1 MLEVALVVAACTFA
15 LACGVND
22 GGALVALGLRVPV
35 LPPAASIG
43 LLAAFVATV
52 PLLVGTRVAS
62 TISDRLV
69 TFSESDGDMAVL
81 LAIVTSLVVVGILVR
96 LKMPT
101 SLTLSTIGA
110 LVGVGWGFG
119 FPVSWRTTAI
129 VVVAGILGPFVG
141 AAIGLGI
148 VTVLSML
155 PTRATGPRVVRGL
168 HLAGFGAECLAYG
181 ANDGQRMLAIFAL
194 AAATTPSAE
203 ASGWLMAGIAAL
215 FAVGAVGGMYRYA
228 GTLGTD
234 LAPARPH
241 DAAIAELGGSG
252 ASFAGL
258 AIGAPLSMTQ
268 AISGGIIGSTSVRGW
283 RRIRWARTGRLALA
297 WVLTLPSALIV
308 GTLAGTVAAAA
319 T

>member
-1 MLEVALVVAACTFA
+1 
-15 LACGVND
+15 
-22 GGALVALGLRVPV
+22 
-35 LPPAASIG
+35 
-43 LLAAFVATV
+43 V
-52 PLLVGTRVAS
+52 PLVVGTRVAS

-69 TFSESDGDMAVL
+69 TFDESDGQVAVL
-81 LAIVTSLVVVGILVR
+81 LAILTSLTVVAVLVR
-96 LKMPT
+96 LRMPT

-119 FPVSWRTTAI
+119 FPVSWATTGI
-129 VVVAGILGPFVG
+129 VLVAGLLGPLVG
-141 AAIGLGI
+141 AAIGLAAI
-148 VTVLSML
+148 TALSIL
-155 PTRATGPRVVRGL
+155 PARATGPRLVRGL
-168 HLAGFGAECLAYG
+168 HVAGFGAECLAYG

-194 AAATTPSAE
+194 AAATTPKAE

-215 FAVGAVGGMYRYA
+215 FAVGAAGGMYRYA

-268 AISGGIIGSTSVRGW
+268 AISGGIIGSASVRGW
-283 RRIRWARTGRLALA
+283 RRIRWTRAGRLALA
-297 WVLTLPSALIV
+297 WVLTLPSALVI
-308 GTLAGTVAAAA
+308 GSLAGTIAGAAS
-319 T
+319 